1 MPDTSA
7 RRRTRPLTIVC
18 HLLMEPALDS
28 RVVGH
33 IEIVNTGE
41 TVAVTDVADL
51 VALIGRV
58 ANLEFV
64 DE

>member
-1 MPDTSA
+1 
-7 RRRTRPLTIVC
+7 
-18 HLLMEPALDS
+18 MEPALDG

-51 VALIGRV
+51 LALIGRV